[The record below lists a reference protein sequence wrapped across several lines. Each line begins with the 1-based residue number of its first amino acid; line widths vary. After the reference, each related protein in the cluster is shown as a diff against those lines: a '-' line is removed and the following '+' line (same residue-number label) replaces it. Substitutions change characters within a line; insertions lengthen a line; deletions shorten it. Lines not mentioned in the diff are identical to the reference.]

1 MSFKI
6 VVDSSSN
13 ITGSN
18 FAVVPLKIYLG
29 EKEYIDNEKLDVD
42 KMMQDFAN
50 SKEKSSTSC
59 PNISEWS
66 DAFFGADEI
75 FAITISS
82 NLSASYS
89 CAVNAK
95 EQYLSTHSDA
105 KICIIDSLSVG
116 PEMELIVQKIL
127 ELKNAGKDFYEIE
140 KEIKEYQNKTH
151 LLFWLKSLDNLA
163 RNGRINGT
171 VAKVVS
177 ALGIEI
183 VGKASDVGELQLLH
197 KCRGSKKALV
207 KLVEELKNSGFSGKS
222 IITHCNN
229 EQDSLKLKELIC
241 ESFPD
246 ADITINKCRGLC
258 AYYAQNGGVVFAFQ
272 SN

>member
-6 VVDSSSN
+6 VADSSSN
-13 ITGSN
+13 IKGGNCS
-18 FAVVPLKIYLG
+18 VVPLKIYLG
-29 EKEYIDNEKLDVD
+29 DKEYIDNNDLDVSQ
-42 KMMQDFAN
+42 MMADFGN

-59 PNISEWS
+59 PNISEWLE
-66 DAFFGADEI
+66 AFEGADEI

-89 CAVNAK
+89 CATSAK
-95 EQYLSTHSDA
+95 DEYLMTHEDA

-116 PEMELIVQKIL
+116 PEMELIVEKIIQL
-127 ELKNAGKDFYEIE
+127 RNEGKEFHEIE
-140 KEIKEYQNKTH
+140 QEIAQYQKRTH
-151 LLFWLKSLDNLA
+151 LMFWLKTLDNLA
-163 RNGRINGT
+163 RNGRVNGA

-183 VGKASDVGELQLLH
+183 VGKANEDGELQLLH
-197 KCRGSKKALV
+197 KCRGKNKSYAKIL
-207 KLVEELKNSGFSGKS
+207 EELEMSGFSGKC

-229 EQDSLKLKELIC
+229 EQDAVKLKELIN
-241 ESFPD
+241 EKFID
-246 ADITINKCRGLC
+246 AEIVINECGGLC
-258 AYYAQNGGVVFAFQ
+258 SYYAQNGGVVLGYL